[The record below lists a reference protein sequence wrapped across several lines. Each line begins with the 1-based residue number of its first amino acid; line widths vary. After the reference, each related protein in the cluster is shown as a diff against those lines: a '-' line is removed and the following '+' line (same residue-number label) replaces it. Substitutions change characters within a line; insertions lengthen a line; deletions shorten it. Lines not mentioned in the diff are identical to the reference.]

1 MRRQSQVWPLSAAL
15 IFFITSFER
24 SDSSAVKSELDGVS
38 FPLAM
43 ALIHQTLAAGR
54 LLIRATQQ
62 DQVVR
67 LLQSGLHRG
76 EAERIVLGLELSAG
90 FVLMDKKDGRKAAE
104 RTDRRVT
111 GVLGVLLRA
120 KDREIP
126 LLKPAIEALRT
137 MAGFYVLPR
146 LEKEV

>member
-1 MRRQSQVWPLSAAL
+1 
-15 IFFITSFER
+15 
-24 SDSSAVKSELDGVS
+24 
-38 FPLAM
+38 M
-43 ALIHQTLAAGR
+43 ALIHQTPAGGR
-54 LLIRATQQ
+54 LLIRATRQ
-62 DQVVR
+62 DHIVR

-90 FVLMDKKDGRKAAE
+90 FVLMDKKDGSQAAE
-104 RTDRRVT
+104 RTDRRV
-111 GVLGVLLRA
+111 LGVLLRA
-120 KDREIP
+120 RGGEIP